1 MLFRMVPKLLKTCM
15 VFLLSFRV
23 MLFRMV
29 PKPACRKRAALVVLE
44 SCCLE
49 WYQNFHAAPFKR
61 LDVLESCCLEWY
73 QNPNSNRV
81 PTYRVLESCCLEW
94 YQNKLE
100 LERGE
105 F

>member
-1 MLFRMVPKLLKTCM
+1 MRVRNFGEKIILRG
-15 VFLLSFRV
+15 FRV

-73 QNPNSNRV
+73 QNTGSLIPFFES
-81 PTYRVLESCCLEW
+81 VLESCCLEW
-94 YQNKLE
+94 YQNGLSYI
-100 LERGE
+100 
-105 F
+105 